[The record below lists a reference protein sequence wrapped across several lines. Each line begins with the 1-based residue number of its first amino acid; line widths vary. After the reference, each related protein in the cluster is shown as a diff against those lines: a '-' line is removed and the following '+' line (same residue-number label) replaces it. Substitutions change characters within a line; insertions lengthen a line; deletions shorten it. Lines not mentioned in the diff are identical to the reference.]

1 MYRRITSSKIITI
14 ALGSLLA
21 AFSSGCAHE
30 FSLGSES
37 QSVSANLA
45 AIGEHSDIN
54 APRSP
59 AAVCDQYLALL
70 SEERLQAAR
79 PRYGNAGECWAGD
92 SAQHRA
98 CESECRS
105 NVYNLIKGSLA
116 QIEAEKQ
123 QLSTQSTAETTAA
136 AE

>member
-1 MYRRITSSKIITI
+1 MHRHSSSSKFISI

-21 AFSSGCAHE
+21 AVFGGCAHE
-30 FSLGSES
+30 FALGAES
-37 QSVSANLA
+37 QGVSANLA
-45 AIGEHSDIN
+45 AIGEHSNIN

-70 SEERLQAAR
+70 SEERLQSAR
-79 PRYGNAGECWAGD
+79 PRYGNEGECWTGD
-92 SAQHRA
+92 SSQHRQ

-105 NVYNLIKGSLA
+105 NVYNLIKGSLE

-123 QLSTQSTAETTAA
+123 QADQPVQITVAE
-136 AE
+136 

>member
-1 MYRRITSSKIITI
+1 MHRHSRSSKFISI

-21 AFSSGCAHE
+21 AVFGGCAHE
-30 FSLGSES
+30 FALSSDS

-45 AIGEHSDIN
+45 AIGEHTDIN

-70 SEERLQAAR
+70 SEERLQTAR
-79 PRYGNAGECWAGD
+79 PRYGNEGECWSGD

-98 CESECRS
+98 CENECRS
-105 NVYNLIKGSLA
+105 NIYHLIKGSLA
-116 QIEAEKQ
+116 QVEAEKQ
-123 QLSTQSTAETTAA
+123 LDQTTQSE
-136 AE
+136 